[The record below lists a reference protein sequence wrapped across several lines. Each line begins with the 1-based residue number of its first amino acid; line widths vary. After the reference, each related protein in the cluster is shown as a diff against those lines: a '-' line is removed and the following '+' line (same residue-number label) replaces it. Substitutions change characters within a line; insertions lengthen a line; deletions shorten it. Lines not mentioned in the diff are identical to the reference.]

1 VAPIQV
7 FNARDGVLT
16 YVSPTGAGSSRPN
29 HYFNPASFSAAAPF
43 TLGNAGR
50 NFFHGP
56 GVNNFDWALHKVTP
70 LHGEKAQLELRF
82 EFFNLWNH
90 TQFTATPG
98 GAGSVFGSTNGNF
111 ASSNFGRVTGASAP
125 NNSRIIQLGA
135 KIIF

>member
-1 VAPIQV
+1 MV
-7 FNARDGVLT
+7 T
-16 YVSPTGAGSSRPN
+16 YNSSSRPN
-29 HYFNPASFSAAAPF
+29 HWFDPASFSAAAPF

-56 GVNNFDWALHKVTP
+56 GVNNFDWALHKVTA
-70 LHGEKAQLELRF
+70 LHGESAKLELRF

-98 GAGSVFGSTNGNF
+98 GASSFRGSVSGDF
-111 ASSNFGRVTGASAP
+111 ASSNFGRVTGARSP
-125 NNSRIIQLGA
+125 SDSRIIQLGA